1 MDSKDEKN
9 IMRAIYI
16 PIIVSI
22 AIGLVVGL
30 TFAIISIQFLFKL
43 PNFEWQLRYSPFYQE
58 GQWKC
63 EEENFV
69 IISSFDEVSEHFL
82 PANVSGAYISDGEE
96 TYNFT
101 MSFVS
106 KNNTNSKYAVVIYL
120 KSETPQISYSCNYE
134 FNLDNFVLK
143 DISCDLGED
152 IFGGKTELHFKKVA

>member
-1 MDSKDEKN
+1 MDNKDEKN
-9 IMRAIYI
+9 ILRAIYI
-16 PIIVSI
+16 PIIISI

-43 PNFEWQLRYSPFYQE
+43 PNFEWQLRHSPFYQE

-69 IISSFDEVSEHFL
+69 IISSFDEVSENFL

-101 MSFVS
+101 MSFV
-106 KNNTNSKYAVVIYL
+106 
-120 KSETPQISYSCNYE
+120 
-134 FNLDNFVLK
+134 
-143 DISCDLGED
+143 
-152 IFGGKTELHFKKVA
+152 